1 MASTAASNLLSAY
14 LLLVH
19 SIFSQMRSNSNW
31 RLNWR
36 LSNLFNFGIPVLI
49 LLIKACLALSTAS
62 KLGGTA
68 LNQKYQGSVAKMIK
82 KGLEAVLEA
91 RGIFRGQNFF

>member
-1 MASTAASNLLSAY
+1 
-14 LLLVH
+14 
-19 SIFSQMRSNSNW
+19 MRSNLAW

-36 LSNLFNFGIPVLI
+36 LSNFFNFGIPDLI
-49 LLIKACLALSTAS
+49 LLIKAWLALCMAF

-68 LNQKYQGSVAKMIK
+68 LNQKYQGSEAKMIK